1 MVCSFRSKGWVYLRR
16 KTLLE
21 FRAKEESM
29 PRTLRPP
36 RAQIRREFAFS
47 AMIRKFALPSAPH
60 GKPCDVNQRF
70 KKRRFPRPV
79 LAHQKRDRCRDAQ
92 VEILHKWKRKRE
104 LVPFSILR
112 YLASD
117 ICQIYLYV
125 SHWLLDLVIGNTFTL
140 ATLSC
145 ARIDCTS
152 WSKGGRQELLA
163 VAAEMTA
170 NAVLKRLG
178 RFVHVH
184 ARTIWGDDE
193 MDGPDDVVGRDSGV
207 RAPVIR
213 PRCRKSR
220 TMVGEPLS
228 AGHRRRH
235 RADGQYPT
243 YQRRR
248 QAMRAGYA

>member
-1 MVCSFRSKGWVYLRR
+1 MRRNDELRIAIFNHIVYQCEKCKLLLRGKCAFGLVHEKYPRIHPCPHHVEKRFAVRPLVEGSTAIARIRVADKVPVITATVQQRR

-36 RAQIRREFAFS
+36 RSQIRREFAFS
-47 AMIRKFALPSAPH
+47 AMIRKFALPSTPH

-79 LAHQKRDRCRDAQ
+79 FAHQKRDRCRDAQ

-125 SHWLLDLVIGNTFTL
+125 SHWLLDLVL
-140 ATLSC
+140 ATFSHWQHFPLSSR
-145 ARIDCTS
+145 ARDETS
-152 WSKGGRQELLA
+152 IPLRR
-163 VAAEMTA
+163 AAEDKLIRA
-170 NAVLKRLG
+170 NGFMGCSFRWFA
-178 RFVHVH
+178 
-184 ARTIWGDDE
+184 
-193 MDGPDDVVGRDSGV
+193 
-207 RAPVIR
+207 
-213 PRCRKSR
+213 
-220 TMVGEPLS
+220 
-228 AGHRRRH
+228 
-235 RADGQYPT
+235 
-243 YQRRR
+243 
-248 QAMRAGYA
+248 